1 MKPMVAN
8 ITNGYDVL
16 PLPRKNS
23 TNYVK
28 TLKKKNVTCLKAYNT
43 TTNNNN
49 DKHMQ
54 DITNNKVC
62 DIKYVKCV

>member
-28 TLKKKNVTCLKAYNT
+28 TLKKKCYLTQGLQ
-43 TTNNNN
+43 
-49 DKHMQ
+49 HHQ
-54 DITNNKVC
+54 QQQQ
-62 DIKYVKCV
+62 